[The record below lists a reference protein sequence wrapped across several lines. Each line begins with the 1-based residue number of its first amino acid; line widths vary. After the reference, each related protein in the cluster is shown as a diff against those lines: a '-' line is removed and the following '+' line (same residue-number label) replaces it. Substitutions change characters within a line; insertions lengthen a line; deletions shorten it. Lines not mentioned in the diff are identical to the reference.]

1 MTLQDLVI
9 RQDKMADLW
18 DELLPKDLEKEW
30 KVWYEQLSELDTIR
44 VARCMR
50 EANSKANDLTLH
62 VFCDASKTAF
72 ASCAYIVSKEK
83 DEARESR
90 LLIAKARVA
99 PVKVVTVPRLELLGA
114 VLSTS
119 LVACI
124 NSNLDHPFCERNT
137 YYWTDSMNVLCW
149 LRNQSC
155 DLKTF
160 VANHVLHF
168 QRHSDISQWRYI
180 NTTQNPAD
188 LATRGLSVEQLQNSD
203 LWWKGPE
210 LLLADE
216 PIAHDEPRIPLLE
229 AVKEF
234 RPSKAPFAQSS
245 GWTVQLMAVTSS
257 TSPSSSSAAQNSTGL
272 AILTP
277 KVTSSW
283 AKRVRITAYVV
294 RFSRKRWDRYCKKY
308 TSTVLEPKELKE
320 ATIIQAMLAQRDDG
334 LTDSSREL
342 NELDPYYGPK
352 GELRPQGRLK
362 YLKKLGVEM
371 S

>member
-1 MTLQDLVI
+1 MARMTLQDLVI
-9 RQDKMADLW
+9 RQDRIADPW

-44 VARCMR
+44 VACCVR
-50 EANSKANDLTLH
+50 EANSNANDLTLH
-62 VFCDASKTAF
+62 MFCDASKTAF
-72 ASCAYIVSKEK
+72 ASCAYIVSKNGG
-83 DEARESR
+83 EARESR

-114 VLSTS
+114 ILSTS

-124 NSNLDHPFCERNT
+124 NSNLDHPFYESNT
-137 YYWTDSMNVLCW
+137 YYWTDSMNILCW
-149 LRNQSC
+149 LRDQSR

-160 VANHVLHF
+160 IANRVSHI
-168 QRHSDISQWRYI
+168 QRHSDISQWQYI

-216 PIAHDEPRIPLLE
+216 PIAHDEPRVPLLE

-245 GWTVQLMAVTSS
+245 GWTVQLMAVMSS
-257 TSPSSSSAAQNSTGL
+257 TSSSSSSTQNSTGL

-283 AKRVRITAYVV
+283 AKRVRITAYVI
-294 RFSRKRWDRYCKKY
+294 RF
-308 TSTVLEPKELKE
+308 
-320 ATIIQAMLAQRDDG
+320 G
-334 LTDSSREL
+334 
-342 NELDPYYGPK
+342 
-352 GELRPQGRLK
+352 
-362 YLKKLGVEM
+362 
-371 S
+371 